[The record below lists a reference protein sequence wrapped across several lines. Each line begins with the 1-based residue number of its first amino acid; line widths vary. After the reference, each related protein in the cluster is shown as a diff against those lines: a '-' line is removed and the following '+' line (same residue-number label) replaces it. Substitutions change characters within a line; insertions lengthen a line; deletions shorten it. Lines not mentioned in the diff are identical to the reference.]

1 MRQRWQKWC
10 WFIIKT
16 VARVIYAARPPIN
29 FRPFRSNINETRE
42 MNAET
47 LLAYP
52 PPLTVSSSFPIQA
65 EITSGLLQLEE
76 KVIQCRAKLVL
87 ASNVKY

>member
-1 MRQRWQKWC
+1 
-10 WFIIKT
+10 
-16 VARVIYAARPPIN
+16 
-29 FRPFRSNINETRE
+29 

-65 EITSGLLQLEE
+65 EITSGLLQLKE
-76 KVIQCRAKLVL
+76 KKVAQCRAKLVI